1 MKTIKSLFAV
11 LFALLAFSACEKDG
25 DKYICRA
32 WKAIT

>member
-11 LFALLAFSACEKDG
+11 LFALLAFRLARKMAT
-25 DKYICRA
+25 KYICRA